1 MTTTALRLGH
11 VHLIVRVLVYDGRLT
26 INTACYIVIHLSCI
40 VCFSKYIAKYI
51 HYISLRLSCVEVGF
65 KPEIIIVPLL
75 DFYGFKILKLA
86 KNPQMSLFG
95 ELKTKT
101 NREQYTWIYLQ
112 KVIVLYTHKMLY
124 TLWGVT
130 SSVIAFF
137 SVFLL
142 FHTFFYNFD
151 FYLYISL
158 LFSSIFFVFQ
168 CS

>member
-1 MTTTALRLGH
+1 MTMTALRLGH
-11 VHLIVRVLVYDGRLT
+11 VRLIVRGQVYDGRLT
-26 INTACYIVIHLSCI
+26 IYTARYIVIDLSCI

-101 NREQYTWIYLQ
+101 NREQYT
-112 KVIVLYTHKMLY
+112 
-124 TLWGVT
+124 
-130 SSVIAFF
+130 
-137 SVFLL
+137 
-142 FHTFFYNFD
+142 
-151 FYLYISL
+151 
-158 LFSSIFFVFQ
+158 
-168 CS
+168 